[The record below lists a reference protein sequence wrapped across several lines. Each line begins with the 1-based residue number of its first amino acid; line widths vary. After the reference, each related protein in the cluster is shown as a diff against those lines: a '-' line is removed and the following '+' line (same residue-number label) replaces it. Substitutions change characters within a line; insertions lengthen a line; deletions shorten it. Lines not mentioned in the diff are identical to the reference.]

1 MHLSE
6 WVWGEEDSRH
16 MLAPPPPTSCTGR
29 KVEVCEGLAE
39 MVMSMG
45 ELWSIRLENE
55 VEDRSAR

>member
-1 MHLSE
+1 
-6 WVWGEEDSRH
+6 